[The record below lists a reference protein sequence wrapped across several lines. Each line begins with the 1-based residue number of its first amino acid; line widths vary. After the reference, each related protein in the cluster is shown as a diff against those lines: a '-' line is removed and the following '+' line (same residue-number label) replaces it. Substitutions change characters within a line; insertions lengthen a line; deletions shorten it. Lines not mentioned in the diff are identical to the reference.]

1 MPKCDFTKVAL
12 LMPAF
17 FLLKLKIEKIETK
30 FLGAMERQMHQK

>member
-17 FLLKLKIEKIETK
+17 LPKLKIEKIETK
-30 FLGAMERQMHQK
+30 CLGAMERQMHQK

>member
-1 MPKCDFTKVAL
+1 MPNCDFTKVAL

-30 FLGAMERQMHQK
+30 CLGAMERQMHQK